1 MLWWKKL
8 ILYSIDDVTD
18 LLEGVWD
25 MKIIQRTV
33 TVDISSLS
41 SSKYA
46 TYKEKMKDSAN
57 GNKKI

>member
-1 MLWWKKL
+1 
-8 ILYSIDDVTD
+8 
-18 LLEGVWD
+18 